1 MPEMHLTKPGFTYSA
16 CGTFTKNKERIN
28 KFKESRYIY
37 QNELDKTCFWHD
49 MSYVDFKDLSR
60 KTFAGKVL
68 RDKAFN
74 IASIYKDPIYGG
86 YQHGF
91 ASMDNTFFDK
101 KLLVVV
107 LKSKKIVIKN

>member
-1 MPEMHLTKPGFTYSA
+1 
-16 CGTFTKNKERIN
+16 
-28 KFKESRYIY
+28 
-37 QNELDKTCFWHD
+37 

-74 IASIYKDPIYGG
+74 ISSIYKDPIYGG
-86 YQHGF
+86 YQHGV
-91 ASMDNTFFDK
+91 ASMANTFFDK

-107 LKSKKIVIKN
+107 LKIKKIVIKN